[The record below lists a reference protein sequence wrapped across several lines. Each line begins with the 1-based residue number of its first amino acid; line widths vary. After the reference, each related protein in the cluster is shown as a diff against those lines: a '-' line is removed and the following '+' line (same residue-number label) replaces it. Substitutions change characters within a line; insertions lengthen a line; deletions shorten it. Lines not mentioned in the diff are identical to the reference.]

1 MSGIKELAM
10 PLVKMS
16 LIKGRSKEEK
26 AALLEAIHSALR
38 ASFKIP
44 ENDRNLRI
52 FEFEPENFVLPEE
65 KTKDYILIEMDVFPG
80 RSLDAKRALYQSIIE
95 NLGSLGIQPDD
106 VLITLKEIPLD
117 NWGVR
122 GGVPASE
129 IDLGFKLDV

>member
-1 MSGIKELAM
+1 M

-16 LIKGRSKEEK
+16 LIKGRSKAEK

-38 ASFKIP
+38 TSFKIP

-52 FEFEPENFVLPEE
+52 FEFEPENFGLPEE

-95 NLGSLGIQPDD
+95 KYLKGVWMLILLKGQEKKPNCSLIY
-106 VLITLKEIPLD
+106 
-117 NWGVR
+117 
-122 GGVPASE
+122 
-129 IDLGFKLDV
+129 